1 MWRRPCRRTRTN
13 DHRPDQNLLVF
24 KTPYRR
30 EVHKL
35 RIKARIDVFKQ
46 KLQRELGEDVLQ
58 EVKVVIAHPVDRCL
72 FQDTYKFS
80 FVRS

>member
-1 MWRRPCRRTRTN
+1 MYFRFTACPTL
-13 DHRPDQNLLVF
+13 PVF

-30 EVHKL
+30 EVYKL

>member
-1 MWRRPCRRTRTN
+1 MSEPVVTFESNSSDCNIRSNSARP
-13 DHRPDQNLLVF
+13 LLG
-24 KTPYRR
+24 T
-30 EVHKL
+30 
-35 RIKARIDVFKQ
+35 IDVFKQ